1 MAGELRYHYTS
12 VEALFEIVERKR
24 FRISNILFMND
35 YFEFRWLWR
44 LVQEQ
49 ITERQRCDPD
59 HRSNLYLKH
68 LQSQMDHLLGW
79 NSDRDGGIVPNVFC
93 GCFSIKDND
102 LNQWRQYA
110 DDGRGVVIGVDL
122 ASVKS
127 ENERCDKRK
136 VEVADVTYR
145 RDEQLQWVAARL
157 DDFINHA
164 REYDVETEPSE
175 EVRVSNIIQ
184 TSLGFCMELAYY
196 APIFKSEAFES
207 ESEVRLI
214 VRSPPHFG
222 SPVKDFK
229 IDPLPKDVDYY
240 FGKGRIM
247 PCVYLAFPPEA
258 IDRITL
264 GPTFGGVLEQSALQ
278 GFLLKHG
285 VREQVV
291 QEIKRSDLSYH
302 GRPS

>member
-49 ITERQRCDPD
+49 ITERQRCDPE

-68 LQSQMDHLLGW
+68 IQSQMDRLLGW
-79 NSDRDGGIVPNVFC
+79 NVDRDGGIVPNVFC

-122 ASVKS
+122 ASVIS

-136 VEVADVTYR
+136 VEPADVTYKK
-145 RDEQLQWVAARL
+145 DEQLRWVAATL
-157 DDFINHA
+157 DEFINHA
-164 REYDVETEPSE
+164 REYDVETEPRE

-184 TSLGFCMELAYY
+184 TSLGYCMELATMHRSSR
-196 APIFKSEAFES
+196 AKRSSQKAKFASLSARRPILVPLSKISRLTLCLKTWIIISAKGGLCHASISPFHLKQSVES
-207 ESEVRLI
+207 
-214 VRSPPHFG
+214 H
-222 SPVKDFK
+222 
-229 IDPLPKDVDYY
+229 
-240 FGKGRIM
+240 
-247 PCVYLAFPPEA
+247 
-258 IDRITL
+258 
-264 GPTFGGVLEQSALQ
+264 SALR
-278 GFLLKHG
+278 LG
-285 VREQVV
+285 VC
-291 QEIKRSDLSYH
+291 
-302 GRPS
+302 